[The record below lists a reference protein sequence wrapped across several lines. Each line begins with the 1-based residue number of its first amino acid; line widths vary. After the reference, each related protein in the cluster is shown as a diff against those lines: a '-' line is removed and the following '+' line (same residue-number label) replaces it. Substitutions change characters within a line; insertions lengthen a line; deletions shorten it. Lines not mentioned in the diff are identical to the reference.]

1 MVNLDL
7 SWILSAGCI
16 VDVDFHDRLLMSTIS
31 PIVAVLFLGCTY
43 AAAVRIHSGALETLQ
58 NVRHKHVSLVL
69 LLTFFV
75 YSSVSSVLFSTFACE
90 VLDDGKN
97 YLRSDYRIECDS
109 PKHRGFK
116 VYAGFMIVLYTVCL
130 LYTSPS
136 PRDATL
142 SRMPSSA

>member
-1 MVNLDL
+1 MIVTIWGAVLFRRPPTAQFTELANISYPAVYQKFLDALNVVNLDL

-97 YLRSDYRIECDS
+97 YL
-109 PKHRGFK
+109 
-116 VYAGFMIVLYTVCL
+116 
-130 LYTSPS
+130 
-136 PRDATL
+136 L
-142 SRMPSSA
+142 SLIHI